1 MEPFYQKITITPKP
15 KKSDT
20 IRKPKE
26 TVMKKALAF
35 AAVAA
40 ISLTLMS
47 ARQIRTAG
55 PETIVPP
62 SLLRAVIDEA
72 SGEMALQNEIVLTGV
87 NRNRLP
93 GEYIDGYFE
102 TESILA
108 KLKEYGISQSE
119 IIDLPARSKTTWDA
133 EMAELWLTRPEPRK
147 LADLDEMPAALCS
160 GSATTDTTAAL
171 VYVGPG
177 FQESDYQGK
186 DVKDK
191 IVLVNGE
198 PEMARRLAVEKFG
211 AKGLIGYSS
220 SHPEWDPD
228 QVGWSSV
235 RVGEKEKP
243 TFGFMIS
250 TRQGEELRNALE
262 QGTPFEVRAVCRTRQ
277 VPYKEQLVSALL
289 PGDRRPNEELVF
301 TAHLFEGF
309 AKQGAN
315 DDASGCA
322 AILETARTLRK
333 LIDDGRIPP
342 LKRSIRF
349 LFVPEISGTAAYIE
363 KYPEVARRFF
373 ANINEDMVGEDLVK
387 NRSLFNLENSPGSLP
402 SYLGDVLESIVR
414 WMGETQKER
423 LDDSPMIPVVS
434 PTGTRA
440 PFYYAVTR
448 FVGGSDHIVFVDGG
462 VRVPAVMFICW
473 PDMWYHTSGD
483 TPDKSDATQ
492 LKRVVVIG
500 AAAAAFLAN
509 AGPEDAPKII
519 AETSGRGLARL
530 GLEKLRAEKMVSD
543 ADAKGLA
550 EARKEALNLIDQ
562 AFAREKETVLTCR
575 FFADGDSAVEALVK
589 SKAAALDIVHAA
601 FVREVEDVYK
611 LQCRRTGL
619 TPQKPALTDEE
630 VGAGRLVPVR
640 TDRMKGYFNA
650 FEFYKKMREMAEGAK
665 SPPAFSRLGRAEF
678 EVRNFIDGRRSVL
691 DIRNAVAAEYGPLP
705 VASVQG
711 YLEVLKNMG
720 YIDIVPKNEKAG
732 RK

>member
-1 MEPFYQKITITPKP
+1 
-15 KKSDT
+15 
-20 IRKPKE
+20 
-26 TVMKKALAF
+26 MKKALAF

-40 ISLTLMS
+40 VSLTLMS

-55 PETIVPP
+55 SETIVPP

-72 SGEMALQNEIVLTGV
+72 SGDTALQNEISLTGV
-87 NRNRLP
+87 NRNRTA
-93 GEYIDGYFE
+93 GEYVDGYFE
-102 TESILA
+102 TEFILA
-108 KLKEYGISQSE
+108 RLKEYGVSQSE

-133 EMAELWLTRPEPRK
+133 EMAELWLTKPEPRK
-147 LADLDEMPAALCS
+147 LADLDEMPATLCS

-228 QVGWSSV
+228 QVGWGSV
-235 RVGEKEKP
+235 RVGEKDGP
-243 TFGFMIS
+243 TFGFMVS

-262 QGTPFEVRAVCRTRQ
+262 RGTPIEVRAVCRTRQ
-277 VPYKEQLVSALL
+277 VPYKEQMVSALL
-289 PGDRRPNEELVF
+289 PGDSRPNEELVF

-322 AILETARTLRK
+322 AILETARTLRR
-333 LIDDGRIPP
+333 LLDDGKLPP

-349 LFVPEISGTAAYIE
+349 LFVPEISGTAAYIQ
-363 KYPEVARRFF
+363 KFPEVAKRFF
-373 ANINEDMVGEDLVK
+373 ANINEDMVGEALIK
-387 NRSLFNLENSPGSLP
+387 NRSVFNLERSPDSLP

-414 WMGETQKER
+414 WVGATQKES
-423 LDDSPMIPVVS
+423 LDDSPVIPVVS
-434 PTGTRA
+434 PTGTRD
-440 PFYYAVTR
+440 PFYCAVTR

-530 GLEKLRAEKMVSD
+530 GLEKLRAEKMV
-543 ADAKGLA
+543 ADAGANGLHDA
-550 EARKEALNLIDQ
+550 CKEALNIIGQ
-562 AFAREKETVLTCR
+562 AFGREKEAVLTCR
-575 FFADGDSAVEALVK
+575 FFAGGDRAVEGLIR
-589 SKAAALDIVHAA
+589 SKTAALDAVQAA
-601 FVREVEDVYK
+601 CLRETDELYRLRCLRAGVK
-611 LQCRRTGL
+611 AQR
-619 TPQKPALTDEE
+619 PALTEDETRT
-630 VGAGRLVPVR
+630 GRLIPVR
-640 TDRMKGYFNA
+640 TDKMKGYFDG
-650 FEFYKKMREMAEGAK
+650 FEFYQKMRELLESK
-665 SPPAFSRLGRAEF
+665 KPPPELYRLGRAEF
-678 EVRNFIDGRRSVL
+678 EVRNFIDGRRSIL

-720 YIDIVPKNEKAG
+720 YIDIVPKNEKDD